1 MLVAIVANANAAVIP
16 GWCVAPGMTVPAQ
29 WRDRLRKLEN
39 TRLPFIDAS
48 LMIEV

>member
-1 MLVAIVANANAAVIP
+1 
-16 GWCVAPGMTVPAQ
+16 MTVPAQ
-29 WRDRLRKLEN
+29 WRDQLRKLEN

>member
-1 MLVAIVANANAAVIP
+1 
-16 GWCVAPGMTVPAQ
+16 VPAQ